1 LHVTILANG
10 SLPMSRYWIPFYGMT
25 FVIYKFN
32 MHVIIEKW
40 KPRKEGLNVSHIIL
54 IEPTW
59 VHQPNLHLI
68 PMEWLTSFNSL
79 KW

>member
-40 KPRKEGLNVSHIIL
+40 KARKEG
-54 IEPTW
+54 
-59 VHQPNLHLI
+59 
-68 PMEWLTSFNSL
+68 
-79 KW
+79 